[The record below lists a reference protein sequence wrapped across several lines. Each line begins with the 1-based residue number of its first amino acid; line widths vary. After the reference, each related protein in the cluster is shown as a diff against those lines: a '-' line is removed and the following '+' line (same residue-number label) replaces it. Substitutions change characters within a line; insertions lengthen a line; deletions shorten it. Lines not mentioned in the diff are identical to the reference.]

1 MAYKKLDSKFN
12 GVILDSVKVKIK
24 DYFKLI
30 TIYQFKLDK
39 KHNYGLIAKTHSLAW
54 KIDF

>member
-24 DYFKLI
+24 YYFKLI

-39 KHNYGLIAKTHSLAW
+39 NRNYDLIAKTHSLAW

>member
-12 GVILDSVKVKIK
+12 GVILDYVKVKIK

-39 KHNYGLIAKTHSLAW
+39 NHNYGLIAKTHSLAW